1 MEIMNLHDTSAVA
14 YVLGDDI
21 NTDLHCSSKYLP
33 GKSSEYVAGMAFNE
47 LSPNLSKRLLESR
60 GGILIAGQ
68 NFGINSSREQ
78 AVHILLIMQVK
89 GIIAKSFGR
98 QFFRNAINNGL
109 PILECDTSL
118 IKEGDTVNV
127 NFESG
132 VVQTSNGV
140 HLQSKALPAEILS
153 LIQAGGLIPFLKD
166 NPDWSFAK

>member
-1 MEIMNLHDTSAVA
+1 MEIMNLHDTSAIA

-60 GGILIAGQ
+60 GGILIAGE
-68 NFGINSSREQ
+68 NFGINSSRE
-78 AVHILLIMQVK
+78 QVK